1 VILLKQALLV
11 AFVKSIVLIEITN
24 QCGRILPQSCWALL
38 GIEGL
43 ETLIWPEDI
52 AY

>member
-1 VILLKQALLV
+1 VILIKQALLV
-11 AFVKSIVLIEITN
+11 AFVKSIVLIEIAD
-24 QCGRILPQSCWALL
+24 QCGRILPQGSCAFL

-43 ETLIWPEDI
+43 ETLIWSEYI